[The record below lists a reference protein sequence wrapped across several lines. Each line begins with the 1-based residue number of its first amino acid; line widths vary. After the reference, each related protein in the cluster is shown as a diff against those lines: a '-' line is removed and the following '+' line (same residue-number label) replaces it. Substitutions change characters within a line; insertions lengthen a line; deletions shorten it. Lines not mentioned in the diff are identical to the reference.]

1 MKTKTKIDK
10 QIQKKSNKELVE
22 TIIAAKKKDKWLK
35 VARIL
40 SGPRRKAISLNLGE
54 INENSKDGDT
64 IIVPGK
70 VLSQGEMSKKVK
82 IVALSFSEK
91 AKEKLLKSKIPSSSI
106 IKEIKKNPHIK
117 EGKILTIRK

>member
-10 QIQKKSNKELVE
+10 QIQKKSSKELVE
-22 TIIAAKKKDKWLK
+22 TIIATKKKDNWLK

-54 INENSKDGDT
+54 INENSKDGDI

-70 VLSQGEMSKKVK
+70 VLSQGEISKKVK
-82 IVALSFSEK
+82 IIALNFSEK
-91 AKEKLLKSKIPSSSI
+91 AEEKLLKSKIPSSSI
-106 IKEIKKNPHIK
+106 IEEIKKNPDIK
-117 EGKILTIRK
+117 GGRILIGK

>member
-40 SGPRRKAISLNLGE
+40 SGPRRKAVSLNLGE
-54 INENSKDGDT
+54 INENSKEGDT

-70 VLSQGEMSKKVK
+70 VLSQGEISKKVK

-106 IKEIKKNPHIK
+106 IEEIKKNPDIK
-117 EGKILTIRK
+117 KGRILTGK

>member
-22 TIIAAKKKDKWLK
+22 TIIAAKKKDNWLK

-70 VLSQGEMSKKVK
+70 VLSQGEMSKKIK

-106 IKEIKKNPHIK
+106 IEEIKKNPDIK
-117 EGKILTIRK
+117 GGRILTTKK

>member
-10 QIQKKSNKELVE
+10 QIQKKSSKELVE

-40 SGPRRKAISLNLGE
+40 SGPRRKAVSLNLGE
-54 INENSKDGDT
+54 INENSKDGEI

-70 VLSQGEMSKKVK
+70 VLSQGEISKKVK

-91 AKEKLLKSKIPSSSI
+91 AKEKLLKSKILSSSI
-106 IKEIKKNPHIK
+106 IEEIKKNLDI
-117 EGKILTIRK
+117 EGGRILTTGK

>member
-40 SGPRRKAISLNLGE
+40 SGPRRKAISLNLEE
-54 INENSKDGDT
+54 INENSKDGET

-70 VLSQGEMSKKVK
+70 VLSQGEMDKKIK

-106 IKEIKKNPHIK
+106 IEEIKKNPDIK
-117 EGKILTIRK
+117 RGRILTGK